1 MLAEIGGHVPSNLW
15 SWEGYLCW
23 QGLEGTCLQSNEAGG
38 LPMLGGIGGH
48 VSSNLL
54 SWEGYI

>member
-38 LPMLGGIGGH
+38 LPMLGGMEVTCPPI
-48 VSSNLL
+48 
-54 SWEGYI
+54 Y